1 MLTSA
6 GGKRLSVRRLFV
18 IALLMG
24 LAACAGPFAR
34 LAGNHHRA
42 APSPAVA
49 EASAPTPADG
59 LWAALDPGCA
69 KPAAAN
75 IHQWPHCAS
84 PFWISHGKATVLMSG
99 DPDKRAVRD
108 VSYAADYSFTPG
120 DPLIAQV
127 GTPKDGYVW
136 LALTD
141 LDRDSQG
148 RIVGAT
154 GAAVPCAPP
163 ADGQIVLKPRMNG
176 CDGVGL
182 EALRKAAAAS
192 LQDRAALTKITWIAS
207 GAPT

>member
-1 MLTSA
+1 
-6 GGKRLSVRRLFV
+6 VRRLFV
-18 IALLMG
+18 IALLIS
-24 LAACAGPFAR
+24 LAACAGGPFAR
-34 LAGNHHRA
+34 LAGNRHHRA
-42 APSPAVA
+42 APQPALVEAPAPSPA
-49 EASAPTPADG
+49 EG
-59 LWAALDPGCA
+59 LWAALDPGCV

-75 IHQWPHCAS
+75 IHLWPHCAS
-84 PFWISHGKATVLMSG
+84 PFWISHGKATVLVSG

-141 LDRDSQG
+141 LDRDGAG
-148 RIVGAT
+148 RLVGAS

-163 ADGQIVLKPRMNG
+163 PGGELVARPRMNG
-176 CDGVGL
+176 CDGVGVD
-182 EALRKAAAAS
+182 ELRKAAAAT
-192 LQDRAALTKITWIAS
+192 LQDRAALTKITWIAP

>member
-1 MLTSA
+1 MRHL
-6 GGKRLSVRRLFV
+6 VV
-18 IALLMG
+18 IALLLG
-24 LAACAGPFAR
+24 LAACAGGPFAR
-34 LAGNHHRA
+34 LAAGHRHGA
-42 APSPAVA
+42 APAPALV
-49 EASAPTPADG
+49 EAPAPTPAEG

-69 KPAAAN
+69 KPEAAN

-84 PFWISHGKATVLMSG
+84 PFWISHGKATVLVSG
-99 DPDKRAVRD
+99 DPDNRAVRD

-127 GTPKDGYVW
+127 GTVKDGYVW

-163 ADGQIVLKPRMNG
+163 PDGQIVLKPRMNG

-192 LQDRAALTKITWIAS
+192 LHDRAALTKITWIAP